1 MKNNSTY
8 PSIHSEGALL
18 PMDLLERV
26 AALEA
31 ELPGLKPLHY
41 GLSRS
46 ERINEAINRS
56 WSRLLPIWQ
65 SFRED
70 YETLPDSD
78 AGTTITR
85 EDWLAPLFQE
95 LGFGKLTL
103 SKAEIIAGK
112 SYAISHRRGEI
123 PIHQISFRYDL
134 DKRAER
140 VAGASRVSPHTLMQE
155 YLNRTE
161 NSLWGILTN
170 GRQLR
175 ILRDSV
181 MLSRQAYLEF
191 DLEIM
196 FNGDCFSDFRLLWLL
211 CHESRFEN
219 GKECL
224 LEQWT
229 KFAVQSGARALDSLR
244 DGVTNAIQS
253 LGAGFLKNPA
263 NRELKQKLRSGQLDK
278 QDYYRQLLRLIYRFL
293 MLFVAED
300 RGTLWTAV
308 DPETLA
314 RTEEAFGTRRLRDQS
329 VHLRGT
335 AHGDRWEAL
344 RVLFAQLSSDNG
356 CPELGI
362 PALGGFLFSPEAI
375 PDLKDASLANR
386 DLYAAVRSLSQTMD
400 GKIRRPVNYAELG
413 AEELGSIYESLLEMH
428 PILDSDN
435 GSFVLNVAA
444 GNERK
449 TTGSYY
455 TPESL
460 IRVLLD
466 TALEPV
472 VEDRLK
478 GLKTKEEQEAALLSL
493 RICDPACGSGHF
505 LLGAARRL
513 GERLASIRRD
523 GDEPSPDDKRMALR
537 DVIRSC
543 IYGVDL
549 NPMSVELC
557 KVGLWMESMQPGLPL
572 SFLDAHIRCGN
583 SLVGMGP
590 KQKIM
595 DLQVPDNAF
604 DPKTG
609 DDKSVAAQV
618 KKLNKQESSQYAL
631 SLFTNTS
638 GVSSYFGSMYRF
650 EEMPEDSVADVREK
664 RKAWE
669 AIEASEKFRLQK
681 DIADLWISAFS
692 WPLIRSNENLTFPTQ
707 GNLWNLQHGI
717 PVNKKLIEKSHELSN
732 QANAFHWPL
741 MFPGIFSGLPDSGFD
756 VVLGNPPYI
765 QLQKEEIREQT
776 DILQKMGYDTFART
790 GDIYCLFY
798 ERGNQ
803 MLHDNGYLG
812 YITSNKWMRAG
823 YGENLRRYLGEK
835 TNPKLLLDF
844 SGQKLFGDATVDCNI
859 LVFEK
864 SENEGKT
871 LACQVKTDSLDNLSV
886 YITQN
891 GGTNRFDSSESWTIL
906 SPIEISIKRKIESIG
921 TPLKDWDIQIYRGI
935 LTGCN
940 EAFII
945 SGEKK
950 DALIK
955 EDPKSAEIIR
965 PILRGRDIKRYGYD
979 FADLWLINTH
989 NGIKEKNIAPININ
1003 HYPAIKRHLD
1013 HYYPVLE
1020 KRADKGITPYNLRNC
1035 AYMDDFSKQ
1044 KIMYNDICQRLSFCL
1059 VPKDVLCVNTVYFI
1073 KDNAHLKYF
1082 LACLNTKIIN
1092 WYYRTLS
1099 VQLGEKAVRMFS
1111 IYVEKIPV
1119 PIPTTEAER
1128 KINSLIDELSNS
1140 DHKTKNIIEIQIET
1154 IISNLYQLSDSEMK
1168 FISSL
1173 G

>member
-1 MKNNSTY
+1 MKTNSNY

-26 AALEA
+26 AALDP
-31 ELPGLKPLHY
+31 ELPGLKPQDY
-41 GLSRS
+41 GLSRN
-46 ERINEAINRS
+46 ERINEAVNRS

-65 SFRED
+65 AFRED

-78 AGTTITR
+78 AGTSITR

-103 SKAEIIAGK
+103 SRAEMIGGK
-112 SYAISHRRGEI
+112 SYAISHRRSEI
-123 PIHQISFRYDL
+123 PIHQISFRYEL
-134 DKRAER
+134 DRRAER
-140 VAGASRVSPHTLMQE
+140 VAGASRVSPHTLVQE

-191 DLEIM
+191 DLETM
-196 FNGDCFSDFRLLWLL
+196 FNGDCFSDFRLLWLM

-219 GKECL
+219 GKDCL

-244 DGVTNAIQS
+244 DGVTRAIQS

-263 NRELKQKLRSGQLDK
+263 NHDLKQKLRSGALDK

-300 RGTLWTAV
+300 RGTLWTGA
-308 DPETLA
+308 DPDTIA
-314 RTEEAFGTRRLRDQS
+314 RTEEAFGTRRLRNQAVS
-329 VHLRGT
+329 LRGT

-344 RVLFAQLSSDNG
+344 RVLFAQLSSDSG

-362 PALGGFLFSPEAI
+362 PALGGFLFSPDAI
-375 PDLKDASLANR
+375 PDLKDAALANR
-386 DLYAAVRSLSQTMD
+386 DLYEAVRSLSQTMD
-400 GKIRRPVNYAELG
+400 GNIRRPVNYAELG

-435 GSFVLNVAA
+435 GTFELNVAA

-472 VEDRLK
+472 VEERLQ
-478 GLKTKEEQEAALLSL
+478 GLKSDKEREEALLSL

-513 GERLASIRRD
+513 GERLAGIRCG
-523 GDEPSPDDKRMALR
+523 GDEPSPDDKRLALR

-583 SLVGMGP
+583 SLVGVGP
-590 KQKIM
+590 GQKIM
-595 DLQVPDNAF
+595 DLRVPDNAF

-609 DDKSVAAQV
+609 DDKSIASQV
-618 KKLNKQESSQYAL
+618 KKLNKQESSQYTL
-631 SLFTNTS
+631 SLFTKTS
-638 GVSSYFGSMYRF
+638 DLSTYFGSSIKY
-650 EEMPEDSVADVREK
+650 EEMPEDNVLDVREK
-664 RKAWE
+664 KEVWE
-669 AIEASEKFRLQK
+669 AFENSEQFQYQK
-681 DIADLWISAFS
+681 KIADLWISAFS
-692 WPLIRSNENLTFPTQ
+692 WPLIKSNENLNFPTQ

-717 PVNKKLIEKSHELSN
+717 PINKKLIEKSSELSK
-732 QANAFHWPL
+732 QSNAFHWPL
-741 MFPGIFSGLPDSGFD
+741 MFPGIFSGLPSSGFD

-765 QLQKEEIREQT
+765 QLQKEELREQT
-776 DILQKMGYDTFART
+776 DILQKMGYEAFART

-823 YGENLRRYLGEK
+823 YGENLRKYLGEK
-835 TNPKLLLDF
+835 TNPKMLLDF
-844 SGQKLFGDATVDCNI
+844 AGQKLFGEATVDCNI

-864 SENEGKT
+864 NTNKGQT
-871 LACQVKTDSLDNLSV
+871 VACQVKEDSLAKLSV

-891 GGTNRFDSSESWTIL
+891 GSTNRFDSSESWTIL
-906 SPIEISIKRKIESIG
+906 TPIEISIKRKIEAIG
-921 TPLKDWDIQIYRGI
+921 VPLKDWNINIYRGI

-945 SGEKK
+945 SREKK
-950 DALIK
+950 DALIQ

-965 PILRGRDIKRYGYD
+965 PILRGRDIKRYAYE
-979 FADLWLINTH
+979 FADLWLINAH

-1003 HYPAIKRHLD
+1003 RYPAIKRHLD
-1013 HYYPVLE
+1013 QYYPDLE

-1035 AYMDDFSKQ
+1035 AYMDDFSKP
-1044 KIMYNDICQRLSFCL
+1044 KIVWGNLCLSAQFAFVDSDCFINAPSPMI
-1059 VPKDVLCVNTVYFI
+1059 VPGN
-1073 KDNAHLKYF
+1073 KYL
-1082 LACLNTKIIN
+1082 LAILNSKIAD
-1092 WYYRTLS
+1092 WYIR
-1099 VQLGEKAVRMFS
+1099 QLGVTRNGGYFEYKPMF
-1111 IYVEKIPV
+1111 VEQLPV
-1119 PIPTTEAER
+1119 P
-1128 KINSLIDELSNS
+1128 LID
-1140 DHKTKNIIEIQIET
+1140 DTAQ
-1154 IISNLYQLSDSEMK
+1154 QP
-1168 FISSL
+1168 FIRLVDQDRKSVV
-1173 G
+1173 